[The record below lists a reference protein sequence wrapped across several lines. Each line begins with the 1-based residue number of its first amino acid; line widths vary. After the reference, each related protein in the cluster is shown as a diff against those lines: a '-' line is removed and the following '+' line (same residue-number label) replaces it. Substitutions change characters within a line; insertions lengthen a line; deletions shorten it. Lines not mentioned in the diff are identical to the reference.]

1 MFIGLR
7 GKREKW
13 EFLSRKIL
21 KRHQRGFKSRA
32 RSLLVLSLFIPLLE
46 SGDEVDEVDS
56 DVDTLRKYLLQK
68 SVSQGDY
75 IRAQSC
81 GCGSGRSQQL
91 PMEKMLRV
99 GSALL
104 LSMNNTCFFRVQY

>member
-1 MFIGLR
+1 MGIFVEEDPKKAPG
-7 GKREKW
+7 
-13 EFLSRKIL
+13 
-21 KRHQRGFKSRA
+21 GFKSRA

-46 SGDEVDEVDS
+46 SRDEVDEVDS